1 VVFSQHLHVG
11 GKVLAPDPLQQCCA
25 DRSAAL
31 VESRVPAVHVTG
43 HVAQALDVA
52 VDVDEVVEEPPTAL
66 RLQDAVEIA
75 VTVVDILLGALDL
88 RLA

>member
-1 VVFSQHLHVG
+1 
-11 GKVLAPDPLQQCCA
+11 
-25 DRSAAL
+25 
-31 VESRVPAVHVTG
+31 VHVTG